1 MKTSC
6 SFSLTVM
13 ILFLISKCSAK
24 LGQKVD
30 VIAEEYNFDNTS
42 PSKGAISHGLASN
55 TGYQIPDENKFNY
68 VSPTLVDKLPN
79 KIEAPEN
86 GPLENVDE
94 VATTPEYYDGTQ
106 KLNSITV
113 KCTIYLDQQDCFKQ
127 SSCGWCGSKGE
138 CIHGNNLGPL
148 QECKKSTY
156 RFSDSMNNLRLE
168 SINKDLAGMKVSIA
182 NISK

>member
-6 SFSLTVM
+6 SYSLSIM
-13 ILFLISKCSAK
+13 ILFLIACSSSK

-55 TGYQIPDENKFNY
+55 NGYQIPEESKFSY

-94 VATTPEYYDGTQ
+94 VATTPEYYDGSQ
-106 KLNSITV
+106 NLNSVVV
-113 KCTIYLDQQDCFKQ
+113 KCKIYLDSQDCFKQ
-127 SSCGWCGSKGE
+127 SSCGWCGSNGE

-148 QECKKSTY
+148 QECKRSTY
-156 RFSDSMNNLRLE
+156 RFSDPLPNLRVNT
-168 SINKDLAGMKVSIA
+168 IGKDLAGMKVSIA
-182 NISK
+182 NK